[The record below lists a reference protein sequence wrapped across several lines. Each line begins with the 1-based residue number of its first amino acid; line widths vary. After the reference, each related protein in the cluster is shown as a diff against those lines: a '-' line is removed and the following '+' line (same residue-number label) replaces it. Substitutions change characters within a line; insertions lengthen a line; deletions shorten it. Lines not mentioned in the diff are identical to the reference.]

1 MKNLPVVKHTGAKL
15 LWKANSTKTS
25 LFSARLL
32 PEYALDQNTMDQWRR
47 YLWGTGARAP
57 LKFAEKKFGARI
69 KKICLKQRDGMGLY
83 NLIIN
88 YKLIIWTGSD

>member
-1 MKNLPVVKHTGAKL
+1 MAFVDINMQVQATEFL
-15 LWKANSTKTS
+15 LFKYSIK
-25 LFSARLL
+25 
-32 PEYALDQNTMDQWRR
+32 QWRR

>member
-1 MKNLPVVKHTGAKL
+1 MLSYVGCSGVATYGAL
-15 LWKANSTKTS
+15 GHV
-25 LFSARLL
+25 
-32 PEYALDQNTMDQWRR
+32 P
-47 YLWGTGARAP
+47 P
-57 LKFAEKKFGARI
+57 LKFAEKKFGPRI